1 MWGGTAGR
9 SSALTLQ
16 EQARSHVRYLVK
28 HASLGAAQ
36 RGRLVLLAGLALR
49 APRSPAHRTAAR
61 WLARRPLEAL
71 LAEQRPERAT

>member
-1 MWGGTAGR
+1 VWGGSAGR
-9 SSALTLQ
+9 SSALTLE

-28 HASLGAAQ
+28 HASRGTAQ

-61 WLARRPLEAL
+61 WLCRRPLEAL
-71 LAEQRPERAT
+71 LAEQRPGPG